1 MPRNSRLARLNA
13 VERTLDEAECLL
25 QSIMKRAGRS
35 ARVILHPILL
45 AMPLDQAI
53 DEKRLIRWSVRV
65 AIERL
70 RAWRACSRLPLAR
83 ALATACNAEN

>member
-1 MPRNSRLARLNA
+1 MSGGSSEAIFWKGRCKELALARLNA

-45 AMPLDQAI
+45 AMPLNQAI
-53 DEKRLIRWSVRV
+53 DEKRLIRWSV
-65 AIERL
+65 A
-70 RAWRACSRLPLAR
+70 SPS
-83 ALATACNAEN
+83 NA